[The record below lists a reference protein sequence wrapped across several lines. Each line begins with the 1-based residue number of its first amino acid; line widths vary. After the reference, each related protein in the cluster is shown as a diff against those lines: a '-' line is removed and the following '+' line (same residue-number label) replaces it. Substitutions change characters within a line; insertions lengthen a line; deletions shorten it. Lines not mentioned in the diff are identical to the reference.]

1 MSASLDFLGQLDE
14 DERQALE
21 AIATRRAATAGQ
33 HVMAAGQ
40 VADHVLVV
48 RAGHL
53 KIVAP
58 GPEGEDVVLAFRGP
72 GSLIG
77 EQAVVDGTP
86 RSAGVVA
93 VEPVEMLVIP
103 ASAFRQFLADHPR
116 VATTL
121 LGMLSLRLRDSDRQ
135 LVRFATSDTLGRTS
149 ARLVELCDHYGDSA
163 PDGSVRIALP
173 LTQEDLAGWTGSSL
187 ESTAKA
193 LRAMRRLNWIS
204 TARRCITVHDVEAL
218 RHRAG

>member
-1 MSASLDFLGQLDE
+1 MSASLDFLGQLSD
-14 DERQALE
+14 DERRALE
-21 AIATRRAATAGQ
+21 AIATRRTASPGQ

-40 VADHVLVV
+40 IADHVLALL
-48 RAGHL
+48 RGHL

-77 EQAVVDGTP
+77 EQALVDGSP

-93 VEPVEMLVIP
+93 VELAEMLVVP
-103 ASAFRQFLADHPR
+103 ASAFRHFLAEHPQ
-116 VATTL
+116 VAMTL
-121 LGMLSLRLRDSDRQ
+121 VGMLSLRLRDSDRQ
-135 LVRFATSDTLGRTS
+135 LVRFATSDTMGRTS
-149 ARLVELCDHYGDSA
+149 ARLVELCDHHGDHA
-163 PDGSVRIALP
+163 PDGSVHISLP

-187 ESTAKA
+187 EATAKA
-193 LRAMRRLNWIS
+193 LGAMRRLKWIT
-204 TARRCITVHDVEAL
+204 TARRSITVHDVEAL